1 MLLLWSRAPTQVN
14 LRCRELSAFSHVSV
28 LWAVVA
34 MDSATIQNSQ
44 AISSPNITT
53 SATCWQCN
61 EALTPC
67 SQHRTE
73 QFGSLNAKH
82 VATTNGL
89 VWLKSLWGV
98 PKNPGDSLC
107 DATCRHSGVTFAA
120 NKPGLGAR
128 TWFFSTWLQLATLTR
143 PEHLKN
149 IGRLFSSLI
158 FDARQV

>member
-1 MLLLWSRAPTQVN
+1 MIIGWLGTFSSFMLLLWSRTPTQVN
-14 LRCRELSAFSHVSV
+14 LSCRELSAFSHVSV

-34 MDSATIQNSQ
+34 MDSAKIQNSQ

-82 VATTNGL
+82 FATTSGL

-98 PKNPGDSLC
+98 QKILKNSLC
-107 DATCRHSGVTFAA
+107 DATCRHSGVTLAA
-120 NKPGLGAR
+120 NKP
-128 TWFFSTWLQLATLTR
+128 R
-143 PEHLKN
+143 PWRED
-149 IGRLFSSLI
+149 LI
-158 FDARQV
+158 PRCDCN